1 MFDGEVSGAMS
12 GAMSEGAARITDLVD
27 LLSKVRNIQ

>member
-12 GAMSEGAARITDLVD
+12 EGTARITDLVD

>member
-1 MFDGEVSGAMS
+1 MFDGEVSGAMR
-12 GAMSEGAARITDLVD
+12 EGAARITDLVD

>member
-1 MFDGEVSGAMS
+1 MFDGEVSGAV
-12 GAMSEGAARITDLVD
+12 SEGAARITDLVD